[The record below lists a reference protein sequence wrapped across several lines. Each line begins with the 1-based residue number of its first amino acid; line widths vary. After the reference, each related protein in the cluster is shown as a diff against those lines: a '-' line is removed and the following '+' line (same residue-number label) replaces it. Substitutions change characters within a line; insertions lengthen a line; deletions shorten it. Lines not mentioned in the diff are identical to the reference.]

1 MALLVVADV
10 ETGQQCPP
18 VNKVAVTAFH
28 RDVPAC
34 GTHLSCATIASYMT
48 VVYNR
53 SPESSVV
60 QDLRVG

>member
-1 MALLVVADV
+1 MALLVVAD
-10 ETGQQCPP
+10 EAGEQYPP

-34 GTHLSCATIASYMT
+34 GTNLSCATIASYMT
-48 VVYNR
+48 VVYSR

-60 QDLRVG
+60 QDVRAG